1 MSCSCS
7 GGRSACQHQGK
18 REAWMTRLYRVHHR
32 GSRFRGRMLRLLIR
46 PGKRPPNDGPAEGE
60 VFVGPFRGLSGTSG
74 R

>member
-1 MSCSCS
+1 
-7 GGRSACQHQGK
+7 
-18 REAWMTRLYRVHHR
+18 MTRLYRVHHR

-46 PGKRPPNDGPAEGE
+46 PGKRPPNDGPAAGE